1 MDKIFINQMHFYAYH
16 GMFEEENRLGQK
28 FIVDV
33 ELMCSLKEA
42 AATDNVN
49 MTMNYAQVYEIVKTE
64 VEGTRVKLIET
75 LAEHIAKQ
83 LLTTF
88 SLHEVRVRVTKPDPP
103 IPGYFQS
110 VGVEVVR
117 RSGDFD
123 D

>member
-33 ELMCSLKEA
+33 ELTCSLREA
-42 AATDNVN
+42 AASDNVKE
-49 MTMNYAQVYEIVKTE
+49 TINYAQAYEIVKNE
-64 VEGTRVKLIET
+64 VEGTRVKLLET

-83 LLTTF
+83 LLTHFT
-88 SLHEVRVRVTKPDPP
+88 LDEVRIRVTKPDPP

-110 VGVEVVR
+110 VGVEIVR
-117 RSGDFD
+117 RNGDFHG
-123 D
+123 